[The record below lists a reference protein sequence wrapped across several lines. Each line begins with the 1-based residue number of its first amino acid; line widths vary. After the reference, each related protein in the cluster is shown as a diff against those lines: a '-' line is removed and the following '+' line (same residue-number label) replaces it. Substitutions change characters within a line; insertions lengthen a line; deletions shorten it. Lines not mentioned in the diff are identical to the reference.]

1 MNVTVI
7 VVELLIM
14 FLVIGLLLINPV
26 TFISDYP
33 PEIQEIYYKSQ
44 NKEAEKEK
52 LTTMMI
58 IKKVVV
64 LIVFM
69 FLFAW
74 MLHLAE
80 AKTFIQGLLL
90 TYTYAIAYLLGILFF
105 LIGSYSQILKKLDFQ
120 VQNIW
125 IKNIIKNGFM

>member
-69 FLFAW
+69 F
-74 MLHLAE
+74 
-80 AKTFIQGLLL
+80 FICVDV
-90 TYTYAIAYLLGILFF
+90 TSS
-105 LIGSYSQILKKLDFQ
+105 GS
-120 VQNIW
+120 
-125 IKNIIKNGFM
+125 KNIYSRIVVNLYICNCIICLGYFFS

>member
-52 LTTMMI
+52 TH
-58 IKKVVV
+58 KCSGKC
-64 LIVFM
+64 
-69 FLFAW
+69 
-74 MLHLAE
+74 
-80 AKTFIQGLLL
+80 
-90 TYTYAIAYLLGILFF
+90 
-105 LIGSYSQILKKLDFQ
+105 KLCMGHSF
-120 VQNIW
+120 
-125 IKNIIKNGFM
+125 

>member
-64 LIVFM
+64 LIV
-69 FLFAW
+69 LSSY
-74 MLHLAE
+74 LNE
-80 AKTFIQGLLL
+80 QLLRSNKQQL
-90 TYTYAIAYLLGILFF
+90 P
-105 LIGSYSQILKKLDFQ
+105 
-120 VQNIW
+120 
-125 IKNIIKNGFM
+125 